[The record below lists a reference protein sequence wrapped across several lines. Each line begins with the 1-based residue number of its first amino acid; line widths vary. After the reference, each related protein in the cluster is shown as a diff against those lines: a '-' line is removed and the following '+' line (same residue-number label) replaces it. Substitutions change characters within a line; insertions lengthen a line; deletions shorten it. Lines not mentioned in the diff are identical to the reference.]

1 MSAESVAGATEPVTA
16 RQPRRLS
23 EVSLQVIIMIGLL
36 AVLMM
41 VSQAANSN
49 FLSAYSLKTLSRDV
63 AILSLF
69 ALGQAIVLIAGGIDL
84 SVGSV
89 MCFVGVNAIWLLS
102 PDYGQ
107 VGMPFPLVVLLALL
121 FAAGVGILHG
131 LAVCLVRLPPFMVTL
146 CSLLVFRSLARGI
159 TGDREVAYRVEDF
172 PAFSFLGNGWSLL
185 FPAVALAIVLSLL
198 VFFMHYT
205 VHGRYLYAI
214 GFNLEAARF
223 SGVRVH
229 RLRIVSYVLCGLL
242 AGLAGLIEA
251 SSVKSVAPS
260 TAGMAYELY
269 GITAAVL
276 GGCAL
281 RGGQG
286 SLVGVV
292 IGAAILK
299 VLQKMIIF
307 LNLPTHLT
315 DAVIGLVLLA
325 AVIADALVKRRRGT

>member
-1 MSAESVAGATEPVTA
+1 MSGGFCYSLTGTISNRKRKQDMA
-16 RQPRRLS
+16 RRRTIPGVCSICQQPAPLTF
-23 EVSLQVIIMIGLL
+23 EH
-36 AVLMM
+36 APP
-41 VSQAANSN
+41 QAAYNK
-49 FLSAYSLKTLSRDV
+49 AT
-63 AILSLF
+63 A
-69 ALGQAIVLIAGGIDL
+69 
-84 SVGSV
+84 
-89 MCFVGVNAIWLLS
+89 
-102 PDYGQ
+102 
-107 VGMPFPLVVLLALL
+107 
-121 FAAGVGILHG
+121 
-131 LAVCLVRLPPFMVTL
+131 
-146 CSLLVFRSLARGI
+146 
-159 TGDREVAYRVEDF
+159 VAYRIEDF
-172 PAFSFLGNGWSLL
+172 PAFFFLGNGWSLL
-185 FPAVALAIVLSLL
+185 FPAVALVVVLAVLL
-198 VFFMHYT
+198 FFMHYT

-214 GFNLEAARF
+214 GFNVEAARF
-223 SGVRVH
+223 SGVRIH
-229 RLRIVSYVLCGLL
+229 RLRIVSYALCGLL

-307 LNLPTHLT
+307 LSLPTHLT

-325 AVIADALVKRRRGT
+325 AVIADALVKRRRGY